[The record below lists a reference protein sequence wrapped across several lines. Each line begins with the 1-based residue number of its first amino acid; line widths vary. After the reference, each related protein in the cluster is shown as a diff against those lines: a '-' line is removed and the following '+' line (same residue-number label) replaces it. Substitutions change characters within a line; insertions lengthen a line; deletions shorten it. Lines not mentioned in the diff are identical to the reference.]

1 MSINKSTFQCQYC
14 ICFFNLIH
22 IFFLSKSGEIT
33 NEMRLCYLFFWK
45 HEKVSQ
51 TEDTRQLKYLFKG
64 KVEEQ
69 IKYYVSF

>member
-1 MSINKSTFQCQYC
+1 
-14 ICFFNLIH
+14 
-22 IFFLSKSGEIT
+22 
-33 NEMRLCYLFFWK
+33 MRLCYLFFWK